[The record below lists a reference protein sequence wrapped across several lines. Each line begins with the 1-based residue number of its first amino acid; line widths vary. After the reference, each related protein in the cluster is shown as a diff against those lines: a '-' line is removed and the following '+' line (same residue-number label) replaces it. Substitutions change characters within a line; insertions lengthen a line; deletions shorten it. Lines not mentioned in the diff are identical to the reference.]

1 MARQVLIRE
10 KVYDPV
16 LRILHAW
23 NGFAV
28 LLLVLSSLVA
38 EALAYT
44 PEAAALWRFHVWA
57 GYALVLGLVG
67 RIAWGINGPGH
78 ARWSALWHGREWL
91 DALRAR
97 KFFGEPVAFGHEPL
111 ASAVYLAFY
120 AVVLIMAGSGLALAA
135 IEQGRGPLVF
145 LLGHDVA
152 LKHLFKTP
160 HEVLEKLVWA
170 YIASHVAA
178 LILHEVRH
186 GIPMAQAM
194 VSGYQYRK
202 ENE

>member
-1 MARQVLIRE
+1 MSRQVLTRE

-23 NGFAV
+23 NGLAV
-28 LLLVLSSLVA
+28 LLLVLTSLVA
-38 EALAYT
+38 AALDDM
-44 PEAAALWRFHVWA
+44 PEAAALWRFHVWT

-67 RIAWGINGPGH
+67 RIAWGINGPAH
-78 ARWSALWHGREWL
+78 ARWSALWHWRQWIA
-91 DALRAR
+91 ALRAR
-97 KFFGEPVAFGHEPL
+97 KLFGEPAGFGHEPL
-111 ASAVYLAFY
+111 ASAVYLVFY
-120 AVVLIMAGSGLALAA
+120 VAVLVMAATGLALAA

-152 LKHLFKTP
+152 LKHVFKTP

-170 YIASHVAA
+170 YIASHIAA
-178 LILHEVRH
+178 LILHEARH
-186 GIPMAQAM
+186 GVPMAQAM

-202 ENE
+202 EKE

>member
-1 MARQVLIRE
+1 MARQILIRE

-23 NGFAV
+23 NGLAV
-28 LLLVLSSLVA
+28 LLLVLSSLAA

-44 PEAAALWRFHVWA
+44 PEAAALWRLHVWA

-67 RIAWGINGPGH
+67 RVAWGINGPGH
-78 ARWSALWHGREWL
+78 ARWSALWHWRQWIA
-91 DALRAR
+91 ALRDR
-97 KFFGEPVAFGHEPL
+97 KFFSEPAEFGHEPL

-120 AVVLIMAGSGLALAA
+120 VVVLVMASTGLALAA

-160 HEVLEKLVWA
+160 HEILEKLVWA
-170 YIASHVAA
+170 YIASHIAA

-186 GIPMAQAM
+186 GVPMAQAM

-202 ENE
+202 EKE